1 MMNATGI
8 EVIIRPTID
17 KLPAHE
23 VSNTIDAR
31 IKVRR
36 RRRRRRERLVISLA
50 NCIAR
55 EDE

>member
-8 EVIIRPTID
+8 EVIIRPSID
-17 KLPAHE
+17 KLPVDE

-36 RRRRRRERLVISLA
+36 RRQRRERLVISLA

-55 EDE
+55 DDE